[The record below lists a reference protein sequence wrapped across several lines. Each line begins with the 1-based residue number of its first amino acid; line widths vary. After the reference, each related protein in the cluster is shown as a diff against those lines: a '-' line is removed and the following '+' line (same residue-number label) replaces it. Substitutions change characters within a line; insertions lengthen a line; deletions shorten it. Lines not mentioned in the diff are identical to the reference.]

1 MKIVTSKIN
10 RRAVLV
16 LLVAAALT
24 TAACQI
30 ATEPTATPTD
40 TPTITP
46 TATETSTPTV
56 TPTATETLPPTETPT
71 VTPTP
76 TDTPTPT
83 LTPVPTHTPLPVPA
97 VGFDRWQLVDLPA
110 GLQNGVTSP
119 MIAFVNQNNA
129 ETIRNLSTAQ
139 PATNNETL
147 YFTSPTSG
155 SQRIP
160 ILELRSITSSQMFVS
175 PRGNAVAYF
184 IDDPNNI
191 DDGLYV
197 LDLSV
202 GMTGRIV
209 PTNSLIQRGIVNTP
223 AWSPDG
229 QRLALALESGYS
241 LDIFAFD
248 LASSAWGALVRD
260 GSYNFWPAWSPDGRY
275 LAFVSD
281 REMCPSWIPG
291 EPNACN
297 PDETETP
304 TGGHV
309 YVLETGTGQ
318 ITRLSDEWTY
328 EPPYWI
334 NNRLL
339 GFATGDRFDLLNPS
353 RSLWVATLADMQAR
367 EVRLSG
373 GPATPFM
380 VAESWSPDGQRVI
393 AQSVSGSGNEIVVMR
408 ADGSRMTTLDE
419 LTFARFTLRATWAPD
434 NSRLALGGSSGQCP
448 YGIRV
453 VDENF
458 GFVARGNQPRS
469 MCNPTFAP
477 DGSRIAFTGVS
488 TGATAV
494 DGRVDIYSS
503 SANGFEAINLTADL
517 RGQMTLLGWVSP

>member
-1 MKIVTSKIN
+1 MTRAMPKPS
-10 RRAVLV
+10 RRAILS
-16 LLVAAALT
+16 LLLAAALFA
-24 TAACQI
+24 AACQ
-30 ATEPTATPTD
+30 AAAEPTPTPTD

-46 TATETSTPTV
+46 TATETLIPTDTPT
-56 TPTATETLPPTETPT
+56 PTETPLPTETPT

-97 VGFDRWQLVDLPA
+97 MGFDRWQLVNLPP
-110 GLQNGVTSP
+110 GMENGVTSP

-129 ETIRNLSTAQ
+129 ETIRNLSTPQ

-147 YFTSPTSG
+147 YFASPTDRSR
-155 SQRIP
+155 RIP

-175 PRGNAVAYF
+175 PRGNAIAYF

-202 GMTGRIV
+202 GMTGRVV
-209 PTNSLIQRGIVNTP
+209 PTTSLIQRGIVNTP
-223 AWSPDG
+223 VWSPDG
-229 QRLALALESGYS
+229 QRMALALEGGYS

-248 LASSAWGALVRD
+248 LTMSTWSPLVRD

-281 REMCPSWIPG
+281 RAVCPSWIPG
-291 EPNACN
+291 EPGACN
-297 PDETETP
+297 PDEVETP
-304 TGGHV
+304 DGGHV
-309 YVLETGTGQ
+309 HVLEINTGQ
-318 ITRLSDEWTY
+318 ITRLSDEWTN

-339 GFATGDRFDLLNPS
+339 GFTTGDRFDLLNPS
-353 RSLWVATLADMQAR
+353 RSLWVATLADMEAR
-367 EVRLSG
+367 EVRLSDS
-373 GPATPFM
+373 PATPFM
-380 VAESWSPDGQRVI
+380 VAESWSPDGSRVV
-393 AQSVSGSGNEIVVMR
+393 AQNVTASGNDVVVMR
-408 ADGSRMTTLDE
+408 ADGTRLSTLDE
-419 LTFARFTLRATWAPD
+419 LTFARFTLRAAWSPD
-434 NSRLALGGSSGQCP
+434 NARLALGGSSGQCP
-448 YGIRV
+448 HGIRV

-469 MCNPTFAP
+469 MCNPMFAP

-488 TGATAV
+488 TGATAI
-494 DGRVDIYSS
+494 DGRLDIYTSS
-503 SANGFEAINLTADL
+503 PNGFEAINLTVDL

>member
-1 MKIVTSKIN
+1 MKTAMLKFN
-10 RRAVLV
+10 RRSV
-16 LLVAAALT
+16 LLLLAAVTLF
-24 TAACQI
+24 TAACQ
-30 ATEPTATPTD
+30 AAAEPTPTPTE

-46 TATETSTPTV
+46 TATASATPTV
-56 TPTATETLPPTETPT
+56 TPTATETPLPTETPT
-71 VTPTP
+71 ITPSP
-76 TDTPTPT
+76 TETATPT
-83 LTPVPTHTPLPVPA
+83 LTPVPTQTPLPVPA
-97 VGFDRWQLVDLPA
+97 LGFDRWQLVDLPA
-110 GLQNGVTSP
+110 DMQNGVNTP

-129 ETIRNLSTAQ
+129 ETISNLSTAQ

-147 YFTSPTSG
+147 YFTSPTNR

-160 ILELRSITSSQMFVS
+160 ILELRAITSSQMFVS

-209 PTNSLIQRGIVNTP
+209 PTESLIQRGIVNTP
-223 AWSPDG
+223 SWSPDG

-241 LDIFAFD
+241 LDIFTFD
-248 LASSAWGALVRD
+248 LASSSWSELIRD
-260 GSYNFWPAWSPDGRY
+260 GSYNFWPTWSPDGRY

-281 REMCPSWIPG
+281 RAVCPSWIPG
-291 EPNACN
+291 EPGACN
-297 PDETETP
+297 PDETEPP

-309 YVLETGTGQ
+309 HVLEINTGE

-339 GFATGDRFDLLNPS
+339 GFVTGDRFDLLNPS

-367 EVRLSG
+367 EVRLSD

-380 VAESWSPDGQRVI
+380 VAETWSPDGNRVI
-393 AQSVSGSGNEIVVMR
+393 AQSVNGDGNEIVIMLANGTRLHTV
-408 ADGSRMTTLDE
+408 DE
-419 LTFARFTLRATWAPD
+419 LSFARFTLRATWAPD

-453 VDENF
+453 VDEDF
-458 GFVARGNQPRS
+458 GFVAQGNQPRS
-469 MCNPTFAP
+469 MCNPIFAP

-494 DGRVDIYSS
+494 DGRLDIYSS
-503 SANGFEAINLTADL
+503 SANGFEAINLTVDL